1 MKRISRLL
9 LLQILAVTV
18 ALSFA
23 ARVYA
28 EPPRQ
33 ELIHAYVLLKHA
45 NHNYEGHRAKAMDHI
60 EAAGKALNLKL
71 EGDANEHERQ
81 WKSDQ
86 MLAEARHLLYHARGA
101 LEAHDR
107 DRAAAHVDKA
117 IDEIDRAIGRESAK
131 QRYYDPYRR

>member
-1 MKRISRLL
+1 MKLTSGLL
-9 LLQILAVTV
+9 HLVAVTV

-33 ELIHAYVLLKHA
+33 ELVHAYALLKNA
-45 NHNYEGHRAKAMDHI
+45 NHNYEGHRARAMEHI
-60 EAAGKALNLKL
+60 QAAGKAINLKL
-71 EGDANEHERQ
+71 EGDASEREHQ

-101 LEAHDR
+101 FEAHDR
-107 DRAAAHVDKA
+107 DLAAAHVDKA
-117 IDEIDRAIGRESAK
+117 IEEIDRAIGK
-131 QRYYDPYRR
+131 QPVKQVYPEPYRR